1 MTDKEQAAQSIQ
13 VQAEEIK
20 DQWRKLVNA
29 YYTTPLQWA
38 GDEGAKRRKELKRW
52 GNGYINKIKAF
63 AARAEQVQVDPT
75 PFLKGISLEVR
86 AYTFTDNPAYRKDG
100 TLDQDKSECN
110 VRWDFHH
117 GKGFGTTGTA
127 TAQLLMGTNDGVATS
142 ARARDKAFDVL
153 RDAVEAQCAVE
164 APAATKQ
171 DERPGSTTPTGY
183 EHHMNMLARSILAGD
198 GRPVADRVGGPVVV
212 PPDRAHVITLLE
224 LWGHGPLND
233 NGDKV
238 RNYLD
243 DHRSE
248 SFNRLVVRMAK
259 GLKDMAQTW
268 PSDRHPVVSWGELA
282 EVLEQWHKEAGGRIT
297 KPKPAKEWDD
307 LKTLALFH
315 ALRYAAG
322 DRQANLSTNTE
333 ADKVARDAGY
343 VSKGSGKILRS
354 HFNTYRNE
362 AGRTGKGV
370 RSTEVLKRYDA
381 VIPRLEKGSKALKL
395 ATKEGELVLSREH

>member
-1 MTDKEQAAQSIQ
+1 MMKRAAKKESFVQAAPSAPSAPSAPKA
-13 VQAEEIK
+13 AERV
-20 DQWRKLVNA
+20 W
-29 YYTTPLQWA
+29 YT
-38 GDEGAKRRKELKRW
+38 
-52 GNGYINKIKAF
+52 
-63 AARAEQVQVDPT
+63 
-75 PFLKGISLEVR
+75 
-86 AYTFTDNPAYRKDG
+86 
-100 TLDQDKSECN
+100 
-110 VRWDFHH
+110 VRWKYKDPVEGRPVGGAVEVFAP
-117 GKGFGTTGTA
+117 GTA
-127 TAQLLMGTNDGVATS
+127 AAKAEVKKMLDKRVRKWQGLTVEEGQRLPKPPS
-142 ARARDKAFDVL
+142 ERD
-153 RDAVEAQCAVE
+153 
-164 APAATKQ
+164 
-171 DERPGSTTPTGY
+171 Y
-183 EHHMNMLARSILAGD
+183 HMDMLARNILAGD
-198 GRPVADRVGGPVVV
+198 GRPVADRVDGPVVV
-212 PPDRAHVITLLE
+212 PPARAHVITLLK

-233 NGDKV
+233 NGEKV
-238 RNYLD
+238 RGYLD
-243 DHRSE
+243 EHRSE